1 MTNVV
6 EQALRNAMTPLVTK
20 LQIKQGVLTKT
31 ELDEVIQAVV
41 DTFNNQR
48 KGVST
53 SEFKEWLNNE

>member
-1 MTNVV
+1 MTNAV

-31 ELDEVIQAVV
+31 EFDEVIQTVV

>member
-31 ELDEVIQAVV
+31 EFDEVIQTVV